1 VTRPGSARA
10 HCVRRPRGEL
20 SAGHCWGPRN
30 HHFASRALA
39 SILGK
44 ADPLRIVFAGTP
56 EAAVPSLRALLDSRH
71 QVAAVI
77 TRPDARRGRGR
88 TLSRSPV
95 GELADTAEIPV
106 LTPESARAPEFS
118 EKLGALRPDAAVV
131 VAYGALLPG
140 PVLAVPTHGWVN
152 LHFSLLPA
160 WRGAAP
166 VQAAIRA
173 GDQVT
178 GASTFRLEEGMDTGP
193 VYGVVTE
200 TIHPRDTAGE
210 LLGRLSE
217 SGAAL
222 LVATLDGIEDGT
234 LAAKTQPAEGV
245 SYAGKVTV
253 ADAEID
259 WSVPAF
265 AVDRTIRSVT
275 PAPGAWTGS
284 PWGRLVIGPV
294 EATDEQGLAAGEL
307 SIGRKEVLV
316 GTGTTA
322 VRLGSLTPSGRR
334 PMPAGDWARGV
345 RPESGQVLR

>member
-1 VTRPGSARA
+1 M
-10 HCVRRPRGEL
+10 
-20 SAGHCWGPRN
+20 
-30 HHFASRALA
+30 
-39 SILGK
+39 
-44 ADPLRIVFAGTP
+44 
-56 EAAVPSLRALLDSRH
+56 PSLRAVLASRH
-71 QVAAVI
+71 QIAAVI
-77 TRPDARRGRGR
+77 TRPDAKRGRGR

-95 GELADTAEIPV
+95 GEVADNAAIPV
-106 LTPESARAPEFS
+106 LTPESARAAEFT
-118 EKLGALRPDAAVV
+118 ERLAALRPDVAVA

-193 VYGVVTE
+193 VYGVITE
-200 TIHPRDTAGE
+200 TIRPRDTAGE
-210 LLGRLSE
+210 LLDRLSE
-217 SGAAL
+217 SGATL
-222 LVATLDGIEDGT
+222 LLATLDGIEDGT
-234 LAAKTQPAEGV
+234 IAAKTQPAEGV

-265 AVDRTIRSVT
+265 AVDRTILSLT

-294 EATDEQGLAAGEL
+294 EPTGELGLAAGEL
-307 SIGRKEVLV
+307 SVARKEILV

-322 VRLGSLTPSGRR
+322 VRLGTLTPPGRR
-334 PMPAGDWARGV
+334 PMPAADWARGV

>member
-1 VTRPGSARA
+1 M
-10 HCVRRPRGEL
+10 
-20 SAGHCWGPRN
+20 
-30 HHFASRALA
+30 
-39 SILGK
+39 
-44 ADPLRIVFAGTP
+44 
-56 EAAVPSLRALLDSRH
+56 PSLRAVLASRH

-95 GELADTAEIPV
+95 GEFADTADV
-106 LTPESARAPEFS
+106 SVFTPESARAPEFR
-118 EKLGALRPDAAVV
+118 EQLAVLGLDAAVV

-200 TIHPRDTAGE
+200 TIRPRDTAGE

-217 SGAAL
+217 SGAGL

-234 LAAKTQPAEGV
+234 IAAKTQPSEGV
-245 SYAGKVTV
+245 SYAGKLT
-253 ADAEID
+253 ATDAEID

-265 AVDRTIRSVT
+265 AVDRTVRSLT

-294 EATDEQGLAAGEL
+294 EPTGESGLAAGEL
-307 SIGRKEVLV
+307 SVARKEVLV
-316 GTGTTA
+316 GTGTAA
-322 VRLGSLTPSGRR
+322 VRLGRLTPPGRR
-334 PMPAGDWARGV
+334 PMPAVDWARGV

>member
-1 VTRPGSARA
+1 M
-10 HCVRRPRGEL
+10 
-20 SAGHCWGPRN
+20 
-30 HHFASRALA
+30 
-39 SILGK
+39 
-44 ADPLRIVFAGTP
+44 
-56 EAAVPSLRALLDSRH
+56 PSLRSVLDSRH
-71 QVAAVI
+71 PVDAVI

-88 TLSRSPV
+88 TLARSPV
-95 GELADTAEIPV
+95 GELADRAGIPV
-106 LTPESARAPEFS
+106 LTPESARSAEFR
-118 EKLGALRPDAAVV
+118 EQLAALRPDVAVV
-131 VAYGALLPG
+131 VAYGALLPA

-173 GDQVT
+173 GDEVT

-200 TIHPRDTAGE
+200 TVRPRDTAGE
-210 LLGRLSE
+210 LLGRLAE

-234 LAAKTQPAEGV
+234 VVAKAQSAEGV
-245 SYAGKVTV
+245 SYAGKVTP

-259 WSVPAF
+259 WSLPAF
-265 AVDRTIRSVT
+265 AVDRSVRSLT

-294 EATDEQGLAAGEL
+294 EPTGDLGLAAGEL
-307 SIGRKEVLV
+307 AVAKKEVLV

-322 VRLGSLTPSGRR
+322 VRLDRLTPPGRR
-334 PMPAGDWARGV
+334 PMPAVDWARGV
-345 RPESGQVLR
+345 RPESGQVFGQVVT

>member
-1 VTRPGSARA
+1 M
-10 HCVRRPRGEL
+10 
-20 SAGHCWGPRN
+20 
-30 HHFASRALA
+30 
-39 SILGK
+39 
-44 ADPLRIVFAGTP
+44 
-56 EAAVPSLRALLDSRH
+56 PSLRSLLASPHD
-71 QVAAVI
+71 VTAVI

-95 GELADTAEIPV
+95 GEVADVADIPV
-106 LTPESARAPEFS
+106 LTPQSARAPDFAEQ
-118 EKLGALRPDAAVV
+118 LAALRPDAAAV

-200 TIHPRDTAGE
+200 TIRPRDTVGE

-234 LAAKTQPAEGV
+234 IVAKTQPTEGV

-253 ADAEID
+253 AGAEVD

-294 EATDEQGLAAGEL
+294 EPTDVQGLAAGEL
-307 SIGRKEVLV
+307 SVGKKEVLV
-316 GTGTTA
+316 GTATTA
-322 VRLGSLTPSGRR
+322 VRLGSLTPPGRR
-334 PMPAGDWARGV
+334 PMPAADWARGV
-345 RPESGQVLR
+345 RPEPGRVLR

>member
-1 VTRPGSARA
+1 M
-10 HCVRRPRGEL
+10 
-20 SAGHCWGPRN
+20 
-30 HHFASRALA
+30 
-39 SILGK
+39 
-44 ADPLRIVFAGTP
+44 
-56 EAAVPSLRALLDSRH
+56 PSLRALLASRH
-71 QVAAVI
+71 QVTGVI
-77 TRPDARRGRGR
+77 TRPDAKRGRGR
-88 TLSRSPV
+88 ALSRSPV
-95 GELADTAEIPV
+95 GEVADSADIPL
-106 LTPESARAPEFS
+106 LTPESARAPEFT
-118 EKLGALRPDAAVV
+118 EQLTALRPDAAVV

-166 VQAAIRA
+166 VQAAIKA

-178 GASTFRLEEGMDTGP
+178 GASTFRLEVGMDTGP

-200 TIHPRDTAGE
+200 TIRPRDTAGE
-210 LLGRLSE
+210 LLDRLSE
-217 SGAAL
+217 SGATL
-222 LVATLDGIEDGT
+222 LVATLDGIEHGT
-234 LAAKTQPAEGV
+234 IAAKTQPAEGV

-265 AVDRTIRSVT
+265 AVDRTIRSLT

-294 EATDEQGLAAGEL
+294 DPTDEQGLAAGEL
-307 SIGRKEVLV
+307 SVARTEILV

-322 VRLGSLTPSGRR
+322 VRLGSLTPPGRR
-334 PMPAGDWARGV
+334 PMPAADWARGV

>member
-1 VTRPGSARA
+1 
-10 HCVRRPRGEL
+10 
-20 SAGHCWGPRN
+20 
-30 HHFASRALA
+30 
-39 SILGK
+39 
-44 ADPLRIVFAGTP
+44 
-56 EAAVPSLRALLDSRH
+56 VPSLRALLASRH
-71 QVAAVI
+71 QVTGVI
-77 TRPDARRGRGR
+77 TRPDAKRGRGR
-88 TLSRSPV
+88 ALSRSPV
-95 GELADTAEIPV
+95 GEVADSADIPL
-106 LTPESARAPEFS
+106 LTPESARAPEFT
-118 EKLGALRPDAAVV
+118 EQLAALRPDAAVV

-200 TIHPRDTAGE
+200 TIRPRDTAGE
-210 LLGRLSE
+210 LLDRLSE
-217 SGAAL
+217 SGATL
-222 LVATLDGIEDGT
+222 LVATLDGIEHGT
-234 LAAKTQPAEGV
+234 IAAKTQPTEGV

-265 AVDRTIRSVT
+265 AVDRTIRSLT

-294 EATDEQGLAAGEL
+294 DPTDEQGLAAGEL
-307 SIGRKEVLV
+307 SVARTEILV

-322 VRLGSLTPSGRR
+322 VRLGSLTRPGRR
-334 PMPAGDWARGV
+334 PMPAADWARGV

>member
-1 VTRPGSARA
+1 
-10 HCVRRPRGEL
+10 
-20 SAGHCWGPRN
+20 
-30 HHFASRALA
+30 
-39 SILGK
+39 
-44 ADPLRIVFAGTP
+44 
-56 EAAVPSLRALLDSRH
+56 VPSLRAVLASRH

-95 GELADTAEIPV
+95 GEFADAADVSV
-106 LTPESARAPEFS
+106 LTPESARAPEFR
-118 EKLGALRPDAAVV
+118 EQLAALGLDAAVV

-200 TIHPRDTAGE
+200 TIRPRDTAGE

-217 SGAAL
+217 SGAGL

-234 LAAKTQPAEGV
+234 IAAKTQPSEGV
-245 SYAGKVTV
+245 SSAGKLT
-253 ADAEID
+253 ATDAEID

-265 AVDRTIRSVT
+265 AVDRTVRSLT

-294 EATDEQGLAAGEL
+294 EPTGESGLAAGEL
-307 SIGRKEVLV
+307 SVARKEVLV
-316 GTGTTA
+316 GTGTAA
-322 VRLGSLTPSGRR
+322 VRLGRLTPPGRR
-334 PMPAGDWARGV
+334 PMPAVDWARGV

>member
-1 VTRPGSARA
+1 
-10 HCVRRPRGEL
+10 
-20 SAGHCWGPRN
+20 
-30 HHFASRALA
+30 
-39 SILGK
+39 
-44 ADPLRIVFAGTP
+44 
-56 EAAVPSLRALLDSRH
+56 VPSLRAVLASRH
-71 QVAAVI
+71 TVVAVV

-88 TLSRSPV
+88 ALSPSPV
-95 GELADTAEIPV
+95 ADVARGHDIPV
-106 LTPESARAPEFS
+106 LTPDSARAPEFR
-118 EKLGALRPDAAVV
+118 EQLAALGPDAAVV
-131 VAYGALLPG
+131 VAYGALLPA
-140 PVLAVPTHGWVN
+140 PVLVVPTHGWVN

-173 GDQVT
+173 GDEVT

-200 TIHPRDTAGE
+200 TIRPRDTAGE

-222 LVATLDGIEDGT
+222 LVATLDGIQDGT
-234 LAAKTQPAEGV
+234 IVANTQPSEGV
-245 SYAGKVTV
+245 SYAGKVNA

-259 WSVPAF
+259 WSAPAF
-265 AVDRTIRSVT
+265 AVDRAVRSLT

-294 EATDEQGLAAGEL
+294 EPTDESGLAPGEM
-307 SIGRKEVLV
+307 SVGKKEVLA

-322 VRLGSLTPSGRR
+322 VRLGRLTPPGRR
-334 PMPAGDWARGV
+334 PMPAVDWARGV

>member
-1 VTRPGSARA
+1 M
-10 HCVRRPRGEL
+10 
-20 SAGHCWGPRN
+20 SAGHCWEPRN
-30 HHFASRALA
+30 HRFASPTLA
-39 SILGK
+39 SIFGK

-56 EAAVPSLRALLDSRH
+56 EAAVPSLRALLASSHD
-71 QVAAVI
+71 VTAVI
-77 TRPDARRGRGR
+77 TRPDAKRGRGR

-95 GELADTAEIPV
+95 GEVADVADIPV
-106 LTPESARAPEFS
+106 LTPQSARAPDFAEQ
-118 EKLGALRPDAAVV
+118 LAALRPDAAAV

-178 GASTFRLEEGMDTGP
+178 GASTFRLEEGMETGP

-200 TIHPRDTAGE
+200 TIHPRDTVGE

-217 SGAAL
+217 SGATL

-234 LAAKTQPAEGV
+234 IAAKTQPTEGV

-253 ADAEID
+253 AAAEVD

-294 EATDEQGLAAGEL
+294 EPTDVQGLAAGEL

-316 GTGTTA
+316 GTATTA

-334 PMPAGDWARGV
+334 AMPAGDWARGV
-345 RPESGQVLR
+345 RPESGQVLP

>member
-1 VTRPGSARA
+1 M
-10 HCVRRPRGEL
+10 
-20 SAGHCWGPRN
+20 
-30 HHFASRALA
+30 
-39 SILGK
+39 
-44 ADPLRIVFAGTP
+44 
-56 EAAVPSLRALLDSRH
+56 PSLRAVLASRH
-71 QVAAVI
+71 QIAAVI

-95 GELADTAEIPV
+95 GEVADNAAIPV
-106 LTPESARAPEFS
+106 LTPESARAPEFT
-118 EKLGALRPDAAVV
+118 EQLAALRPDVAVV

-193 VYGVVTE
+193 VYGVITE
-200 TIHPRDTAGE
+200 TIRPRDTAGE
-210 LLGRLSE
+210 LLDRLSE
-217 SGAAL
+217 SGATL
-222 LVATLDGIEDGT
+222 LLATLDGIEVGT
-234 LAAKTQPAEGV
+234 ISAKTQPAEGV

-265 AVDRTIRSVT
+265 AVDRTIRSLT

-294 EATDEQGLAAGEL
+294 EPTGELGLAAGEL
-307 SIGRKEVLV
+307 SVARKEILV

-322 VRLGSLTPSGRR
+322 VRLGSLTPPGRR
-334 PMPAGDWARGV
+334 PMPAADWARGV
-345 RPESGQVLR
+345 RPKSGQVLR

>member
-1 VTRPGSARA
+1 M
-10 HCVRRPRGEL
+10 
-20 SAGHCWGPRN
+20 
-30 HHFASRALA
+30 
-39 SILGK
+39 
-44 ADPLRIVFAGTP
+44 
-56 EAAVPSLRALLDSRH
+56 PSLRALLASRH
-71 QVAAVI
+71 QVTGVI
-77 TRPDARRGRGR
+77 TRPDAKRGRGR
-88 TLSRSPV
+88 ALSRSPV
-95 GELADTAEIPV
+95 GEVADSADIPLV
-106 LTPESARAPEFS
+106 TPESARAPEFT
-118 EKLGALRPDAAVV
+118 EQLAALRPDAAVV

-200 TIHPRDTAGE
+200 TIRPRDTAGE
-210 LLGRLSE
+210 LLDRLSE
-217 SGAAL
+217 SGATL
-222 LVATLDGIEDGT
+222 LVATLDGIEHGT
-234 LAAKTQPAEGV
+234 IAAKTQPAEGV

-265 AVDRTIRSVT
+265 AVDRTIRSLT

-294 EATDEQGLAAGEL
+294 DPTDEQGLAAGEL
-307 SIGRKEVLV
+307 SVARTEILV

-322 VRLGSLTPSGRR
+322 VRLGSLTPPGRR
-334 PMPAGDWARGV
+334 PMPAADWARGV